1 MVFTDDSYVQTR
13 LRLHGESVA
22 FFGGCARESEIIS
35 SKYDQLLKHQHRV
48 VRMLFFLLFDQCLF
62 VFQAKIQWIYG
73 AVDDFVIKQL
83 PHIVTWGLS
92 LAYTNRMAKHQSVY
106 ENHGSQLGHDLRYVA
121 SAVSHTFMAFGDLL
135 DLYKRFVELGG
146 YLGRVS
152 G

>member
-1 MVFTDDSYVQTR
+1 MQDI
-13 LRLHGESVA
+13 
-22 FFGGCARESEIIS
+22 IIS
-35 SKYDQLLKHQHRV
+35 TTSIHL
-48 VRMLFFLLFDQCLF
+48 
-62 VFQAKIQWIYG
+62 FQAKIQWIYG

-92 LAYTNRMAKHQSVY
+92 LAYTNRMAKRQSVY

-146 YLGRVS
+146 STLYISELEEFLITFNKHQDDQSKKQYDSRQLV
-152 G
+152 

>member
-1 MVFTDDSYVQTR
+1 MQDI
-13 LRLHGESVA
+13 
-22 FFGGCARESEIIS
+22 IIS
-35 SKYDQLLKHQHRV
+35 TTSIHL
-48 VRMLFFLLFDQCLF
+48 
-62 VFQAKIQWIYG
+62 FQAKIQWIYG

-92 LAYTNRMAKHQSVY
+92 LAYTNRMAKRQSVY

-152 G
+152 GLHIFSVIIRLFHKYISELEEFLITFNKHQEDQSKKQYDSRQLV

>member
-1 MVFTDDSYVQTR
+1 MQDI
-13 LRLHGESVA
+13 L
-22 FFGGCARESEIIS
+22 IS
-35 SKYDQLLKHQHRV
+35 TASIHL
-48 VRMLFFLLFDQCLF
+48 
-62 VFQAKIQWIYG
+62 FQAKIQWIYG

-92 LAYTNRMAKHQSVY
+92 LAYTNRMAKRQSVY

-152 G
+152 GLYIFSVIIRLFHIIYFRTRGIPDHVQQAPRRSVQEAVRFAPACLILYPL